1 MTLRHFRVFVA
12 VCDTMNMTAA
22 AQALFMSQSA
32 VSQSVAEL
40 EKQYG
45 VRLFERLSKKLYLTG
60 AGEKLLG
67 YARPLLRMSA
77 EADRE
82 LRALGENETLRI
94 GVSLT
99 VGSCLLPRL
108 AAAFRSQA
116 TGTCIEVTENNT
128 RRIEQMIL
136 ADQLDF
142 GIVEGATS
150 SPDVLTHPL
159 MEDEMVPVCAPC
171 HRFAGMPEV
180 APEAL
185 AGEDFIIREEGSGTR
200 ETFEKGMSGL
210 PWHAAWV
217 CNNADSIRMAVENNI
232 GISVI
237 SRLSVARDLAAGL
250 LCAVPVHSLR
260 FTRTFQVIYHK
271 NKFITRA
278 MQTFMDFCEDYVQK
292 SGPEP
297 A

>member
-22 AQALFMSQSA
+22 AQTLFMSQSA
-32 VSQSVAEL
+32 VSQSIAEL
-40 EKQYG
+40 EKHYG

-67 YARPLLRMSA
+67 YAHPLLRMNA

-94 GVSLT
+94 GASLT

-108 AAAFRSQA
+108 VGAFQSQT
-116 TGTCIEVTENNT
+116 TGTRIEVTENNT

-136 ADQLDF
+136 GDQLDF
-142 GIVEGATS
+142 GIVEGTTS
-150 SPDVLTHPL
+150 SPDVLAHPL
-159 MEDEMVPVCAPC
+159 TEDKMVLVCAPC
-171 HRFAGMPEV
+171 HRFASLPEV
-180 APEAL
+180 VPEAL
-185 AGEDFIIREEGSGTR
+185 TDEDFIIREEGSGTR

-237 SRLSVARDLAAGL
+237 SRLSVARDLSAGL
-250 LCAVPVHSLR
+250 LCEVPVRSLR

-278 MQTFMDFCEDYVQK
+278 MQMFMDFCEEYVQK
-292 SGPEP
+292 SG